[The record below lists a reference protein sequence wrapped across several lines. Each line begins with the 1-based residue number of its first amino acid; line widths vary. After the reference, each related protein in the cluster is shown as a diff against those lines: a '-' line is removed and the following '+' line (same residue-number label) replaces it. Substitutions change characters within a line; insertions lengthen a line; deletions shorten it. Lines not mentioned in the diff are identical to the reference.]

1 MQNTTKKEELAT
13 QSTDAAQRFVTLK
26 EKLNIEDY
34 NFEHFST
41 KHLLSDA
48 RATIEKRG
56 IQPGETAPD
65 FELPRADGGTLRLS
79 ELRGK
84 PVLLH
89 FGSFT

>member
-1 MQNTTKKEELAT
+1 MQSTKQQEELT
-13 QSTDAAQRFVTLK
+13 PQGTDAAQRFLTLK
-26 EKLNIEDY
+26 DKLSNEEY
-34 NFEHFST
+34 NFEHFRA

-48 RATIEKRG
+48 QATIEKRG
-56 IQPGETAPD
+56 VQPCKMAPD
-65 FELPRADGGTLRLS
+65 FELPRVGGGTLRLG

>member
-1 MQNTTKKEELAT
+1 MQNTTRKEELAT
-13 QSTDAAQRFVTLK
+13 QSTDAAKRFVTLK

-48 RATIEKRG
+48 QATIEKRG
-56 IQPGETAPD
+56 IQPGEMAPD
-65 FELPRADGGTLRLS
+65 FELPRVDGGTLRLN
-79 ELRGK
+79 ELRDK

>member
-1 MQNTTKKEELAT
+1 MQSIEV
-13 QSTDAAQRFVTLK
+13 AQRFVNLENK
-26 EKLNIEDY
+26 MSLDEY
-34 NFEHFST
+34 NFEHFRA

-48 RATIEKRG
+48 QATIEKRG
-56 IQPGETAPD
+56 IQPGEVAPD
-65 FELPRADGGTLRLS
+65 FELPRIGGGTLRLS

>member
-26 EKLNIEDY
+26 EKLSNEEY
-34 NFEHFST
+34 NFDHFST

-48 RATIEKRG
+48 QATIEKRG
-56 IQPGETAPD
+56 IQPGEMAPD
-65 FELPRADGGTLRLS
+65 FELPRVDGGTLRLS